1 MSFDLIQQVN
11 IVEIEDA
18 RGMRF
23 HSAIVAVA
31 LGATLSGCGVAD
43 LAKEAADATACKALE
58 STITT
63 ITSTYQS
70 GIIDSGLITQ
80 VDNLIGDQARALL
93 STGLAEDLKSLSTAL
108 QSTNSASSAES
119 EIKAITDSISQRCS
133 DAGVSGIGQ

>member
-1 MSFDLIQQVN
+1 MKIRVGLVS
-11 IVEIEDA
+11 
-18 RGMRF
+18 
-23 HSAIVAVA
+23 
-31 LGATLSGCGVAD
+31 LGLLVTITGCGVTD
-43 LAKEAADATACKALE
+43 LAKQAADATACKALE
-58 STITT
+58 STIST